1 VKLHD
6 LRPAAGSRKSRTRV
20 GRGIAAG
27 QGKTAG
33 RGTKGQKARAGASI
47 PAWFEGGQTPIHVRV
62 PKLRGFRNAFKIE
75 YQVVN
80 VGRIAEYAAAGRF
93 GVEVEGQTAAKS
105 KKGSGAPVSVNPAAL
120 ASAGLIG
127 TDKKPV
133 KILGQGDVGAP
144 LFVAADAFTR
154 VPGPRSRAP
163 AASSSCWLRRCART
177 DGRQTCQ
184 EGRIRARGRT
194 HGRCAGRAPKA
205 EAKAPKAKAVKTEP
219 EAPAAEPKP
228 MTHRRRPRRPTRPRS
243 PHREQP
249 ATTPKRRPTRPTNQ
263 PHPPRPL
270 AAARRRGV
278 VGGVP
283 GPHQCFPR
291 AGHPARILFVLGMLV
306 VYRFLAVVPVPRVN
320 HAAVADLVNSQAF
333 LQLIDLFSG
342 GGLSSFSVVA
352 MGVNPTS
359 TPRSSCS

>member
-93 GVEVEGQTAAKS
+93 GVEVDGQPATKS
-105 KKGSGAPVSVNPAAL
+105 KKGAGAPVSVNPAAL

-133 KILGQGDVGAP
+133 KILGQGDVAAA
-144 LFVAADAFTR
+144 LFVAADAFT
-154 VPGPRSRAP
+154 
-163 AASSSCWLRRCART
+163 ASART
-177 DGRQTCQ
+177 KIEGAGGFVQLLAADGTPAPTADR
-184 EGRIRARGRT
+184 E
-194 HGRCAGRAPKA
+194 APKPEAAPEA
-205 EAKAPKAKAVKTEP
+205 EAEPRAQAKAPKAKAAKAESA
-219 EAPAAEPKP
+219 APAAESEAPEAHAEVAATEATAASPETISPDAAEPASESNDEPAPPAKAS
-228 MTHRRRPRRPTRPRS
+228 RRRK
-243 PHREQP
+243 
-249 ATTPKRRPTRPTNQ
+249 ATEE
-263 PHPPRPL
+263 
-270 AAARRRGV
+270 
-278 VGGVP
+278 
-283 GPHQCFPR
+283 
-291 AGHPARILFVLGMLV
+291 
-306 VYRFLAVVPVPRVN
+306 
-320 HAAVADLVNSQAF
+320 
-333 LQLIDLFSG
+333 
-342 GGLSSFSVVA
+342 
-352 MGVNPTS
+352 
-359 TPRSSCS
+359 

>member
-144 LFVAADAFTR
+144 LFVAADAFTASAR
-154 VPGPRSRAP
+154 TKIEGAGGFVQLLAADGAP
-163 AASSSCWLRRCART
+163 APTADKPASKAESAPEAALTA
-177 DGRQTCQ
+177 DAQA
-184 EGRIRARGRT
+184 EPKAE
-194 HGRCAGRAPKA
+194 AKAPKA

-219 EAPAAEPKP
+219 EAPAAESEADDAPAEAATPDATAVAPTETTSDDAEAATDSPDESAPPAKAS
-228 MTHRRRPRRPTRPRS
+228 RRRK
-243 PHREQP
+243 
-249 ATTPKRRPTRPTNQ
+249 ATEE
-263 PHPPRPL
+263 
-270 AAARRRGV
+270 
-278 VGGVP
+278 
-283 GPHQCFPR
+283 
-291 AGHPARILFVLGMLV
+291 
-306 VYRFLAVVPVPRVN
+306 
-320 HAAVADLVNSQAF
+320 
-333 LQLIDLFSG
+333 
-342 GGLSSFSVVA
+342 
-352 MGVNPTS
+352 
-359 TPRSSCS
+359 